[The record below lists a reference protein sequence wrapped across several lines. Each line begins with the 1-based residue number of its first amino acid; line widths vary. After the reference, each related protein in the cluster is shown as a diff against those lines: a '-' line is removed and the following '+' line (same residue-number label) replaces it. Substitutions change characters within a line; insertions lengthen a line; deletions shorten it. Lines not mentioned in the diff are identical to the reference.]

1 MPMPDA
7 AAPVVS
13 VLMGVYYRK
22 ADTVLLE
29 RSVRSILEQT
39 FRDFEFLIC
48 DDGST
53 AEAASL
59 LENLAAEDSRIR
71 LVRVGTLFT
80 LPQKLNACLEAAH
93 GRLLARMDDD
103 DWSEPQ
109 RFEKQLRALEENPG
123 AAFVGSNVLLWQNG
137 TCVGS
142 RELPSR
148 PTVQDFLFVQP
159 FIHPTLIFRTE
170 ALRAV
175 GGYSEDPHCILC
187 EDYDLLLRMYAR
199 GYWGINLTDELLCY
213 TVPAPGEHRRKM
225 KHRFNESVT
234 RYHRFREL
242 KLLPKALPYVLKP
255 VAVGLLPG
263 QLVQWLRKQ
272 IY

>member
-7 AAPVVS
+7 GVPVIS

-22 ADTVLLE
+22 ADTALLE

-39 FRDFEFLIC
+39 FVNFEFLIC

-53 AEAASL
+53 TEAVSL
-59 LENLAAEDSRIR
+59 LEDLAAEDSRIR
-71 LVRVGTLFT
+71 LIREGTLFS
-80 LPQKLNACLEAAH
+80 LPQKLNACLAAAR
-93 GRLLARMDDD
+93 GRYYARMDDD
-103 DWSEPQ
+103 DWSVPQ
-109 RFEKQLRALEENPG
+109 RFEKQLRALEENSEV
-123 AAFVGSNVLLWQNG
+123 AFVGSNVLLWRDG
-137 TCVGS
+137 SCVGS
-142 RELPSR
+142 RELPPR

-159 FIHPTLIFRTE
+159 FIHPSLVFRAET
-170 ALRAV
+170 LRAV
-175 GGYSEDPHCILC
+175 GGYSEDSHCILC

-213 TVPAPGEHRRKM
+213 TVPAPSEHRRKM
-225 KHRFNESVT
+225 KYRFNESVT

-255 VAVGLLPG
+255 VVVGLLPG
-263 QLVQWLRKQ
+263 QLVQWLKKQ